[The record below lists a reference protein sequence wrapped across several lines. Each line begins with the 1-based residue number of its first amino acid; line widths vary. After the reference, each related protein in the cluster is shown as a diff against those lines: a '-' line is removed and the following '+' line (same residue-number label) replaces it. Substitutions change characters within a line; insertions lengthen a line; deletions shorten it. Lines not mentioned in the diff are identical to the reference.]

1 MWAGSH
7 SKVSSHRCVP
17 SHSSEQQFTVSSHV
31 PDTSSKFSL
40 VRFPCK
46 RWNKAL
52 DTEGCLRAKPG
63 RQRGRVRAAAAGR
76 RAYLEVLLH
85 HLDFPLVWALF
96 QSPICIMEQDLYHLQ
111 EKQLCVRIKGYGYIC
126 STLTCMVSTELCFIV
141 VLETQLGFWWL
152 YSLMLSDEGLVLIC

>member
-1 MWAGSH
+1 MLKGQNL
-7 SKVSSHRCVP
+7 
-17 SHSSEQQFTVSSHV
+17 EG
-31 PDTSSKFSL
+31 TS
-40 VRFPCK
+40 
-46 RWNKAL
+46 A
-52 DTEGCLRAKPG
+52 
-63 RQRGRVRAAAAGR
+63 RQRRCVRAAAAGR
-76 RAYLEVLLH
+76 RAYLKVLLH
-85 HLDFPLVWALF
+85 HLDFPLLWALF